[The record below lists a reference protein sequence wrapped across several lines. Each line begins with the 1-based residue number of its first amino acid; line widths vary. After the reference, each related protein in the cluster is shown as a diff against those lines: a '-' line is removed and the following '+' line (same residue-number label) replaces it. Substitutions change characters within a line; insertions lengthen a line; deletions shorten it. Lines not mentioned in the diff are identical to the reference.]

1 LLFLFGDYSLDTDRR
16 ELHRA
21 GALVPAEP
29 QVFDIL
35 EHLIRNRS
43 RVVTKDELLAA
54 VWNGRIV
61 SDSAL
66 TTRINAVRAAVG
78 DTGSTQSL
86 IRTLRRKGIRFVGD
100 VTEQG
105 GDNRELIN
113 GTSAAPT
120 AEIVRKPV
128 EELAGIA
135 DKPSLAVLPFA
146 YMGGDPEQE
155 YFADG
160 IVEDIITALSRFRS
174 FVVIAGNSSFVF
186 KGLSVDVR
194 QIAAE
199 LGVRYVLEGSI
210 RRSGDR
216 LRITGQLIDAET
228 GAHIWAGK
236 YDGEVGDVFA
246 LQDKV
251 TGSVAAAIE
260 PRVVQAEI
268 ARAIRRP
275 TSKPAAYDYCLR
287 ARQLVLTPTQ
297 RTLGVAEDLLR
308 SATGIDPGY
317 AQAWALM
324 ALCANNRYVGG
335 FDEDG
340 ARAAH
345 DAVEHAQKA
354 VACDSNDAEV
364 LAVAAYMLASLGN
377 EHEEA
382 SELIDRALELNPYSG
397 SVCTF
402 GGWVRI
408 CCGDFAGATEL
419 FRTALALDP
428 LSPHGMS
435 AFLGMAAGCF
445 HDRRY
450 AEAASWAKR
459 ALRRNPELTAA
470 YRYMAASLAHQGK
483 LGEARDMVTRLLSLQ
498 PNSSMRRSRLN
509 TFRPDGML
517 DHYLEGLKLAG
528 LPE

>member
-1 LLFLFGDYSLDTDRR
+1 
-16 ELHRA
+16 
-21 GALVPAEP
+21 
-29 QVFDIL
+29 
-35 EHLIRNRS
+35 
-43 RVVTKDELLAA
+43 
-54 VWNGRIV
+54 
-61 SDSAL
+61 
-66 TTRINAVRAAVG
+66 
-78 DTGSTQSL
+78 
-86 IRTLRRKGIRFVGD
+86 
-100 VTEQG
+100 
-105 GDNRELIN
+105 
-113 GTSAAPT
+113 
-120 AEIVRKPV
+120 
-128 EELAGIA
+128 
-135 DKPSLAVLPFA
+135 LAVLPFV

-174 FVVIAGNSSFVF
+174 FLVIAGNSSFVY
-186 KGLSVDVR
+186 KGLSVDVK
-194 QIAAE
+194 QVAGE

-236 YDGEVGDVFA
+236 YDGEIGDVFA

-251 TGSVAAAIE
+251 TASVAAAIE

-275 TSKPAAYDYCLR
+275 TAKPAAYDYCLR
-287 ARQLVLTPTQ
+287 ARQLVLTPSP
-297 RTLGVAEDLLR
+297 RTLGEAADILR
-308 SATGIDPGY
+308 AATEIDPGY

-335 FDEDG
+335 FDGDG

-345 DAVEHAQKA
+345 EAVEHAQKA

-382 SELIDRALELNPYSG
+382 TELIARALELNPYSG

-408 CCGDFAGATEL
+408 CCGDFAGAMEL

-428 LSPHGMS
+428 FSPHGMS

-445 HDRRY
+445 HGRCY
-450 AEAASWAKR
+450 AEAASWARR

-470 YRYMAASLAHQGK
+470 YRYMAASLAHQGN
-483 LGEARDMVTRLLSLQ
+483 LAEAREAIAKLLSLQ
-498 PNSSMRRSRLN
+498 PNSSLRRSRLN

-517 DHYLEGLKLAG
+517 HHYLEGLRLAG